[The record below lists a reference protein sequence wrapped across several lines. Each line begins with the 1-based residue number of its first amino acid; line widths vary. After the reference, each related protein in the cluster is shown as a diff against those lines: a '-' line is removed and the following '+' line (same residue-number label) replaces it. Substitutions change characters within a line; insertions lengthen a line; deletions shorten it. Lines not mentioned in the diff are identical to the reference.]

1 MAGTAWR
8 DGKRNERMNL
18 IKRVTS
24 RLLITA
30 LACGLSVASAQASQY
45 NTPEAAPTPAD
56 VTPGQLQGVDMDY
69 KLGAQLSPDLVF
81 TDHNGER
88 VPFTELFDGRRPVV
102 LQMGYYQCPMLCGLV
117 FQGVQKV
124 VGETSLEL
132 GEDYQVVTVSIDPA
146 EQPSLARQKRS
157 VITGDLTIAEG
168 ETGWHF
174 MVGESH
180 MIERLA
186 DEVGFGFKW
195 VRQQQQFAHPA
206 VIMILSPDGT
216 VTRYLSGINYD
227 EQTFRMSL
235 VEASE
240 GKVGTLKD
248 QFLLTCL
255 HFDPSLGKY
264 SMTAMGI
271 MRLGGGLTVLLLIG
285 AIGGFVWRDARRR
298 ARTRGHNKAADLAAQ
313 G

>member
-1 MAGTAWR
+1 MRLFAKWT
-8 DGKRNERMNL
+8 
-18 IKRVTS
+18 T

-30 LACGLSVASAQASQY
+30 LCLGPVVDVAYGLQNYGTQDASPLAAEQ
-45 NTPEAAPTPAD
+45 TPE
-56 VTPGQLQGVDMDY
+56 QLEGVDMDY
-69 KLGAQLSPDLVF
+69 HLGATVSKDLVF
-81 TDHNGER
+81 TDQDGNR
-88 VPFTELFDGRRPVV
+88 VELGSLFDGKRPVV
-102 LQMGYYQCPMLCGLV
+102 MQLGYYKCPMLCGLV
-117 FQGVQKV
+117 FQGLNKV

-132 GEDYQVVTVSIDPA
+132 GKDYQIVTVSIDPA
-146 EQPSLARQKRS
+146 ETPTLARQKRS
-157 VITGDLTIAEG
+157 TIMKGMDVAEG

-180 MIERLA
+180 MIQKLA
-186 DEVGFGFKW
+186 DQVGFGFKW

-206 VIMILSPDGT
+206 VVMILSPDGT
-216 VTRYLSGINYD
+216 ITRYLSGINYD

-255 HFDPSLGKY
+255 HYDPSAGKY

-271 MRLGGGLTVLLLIG
+271 MRIGGVLTVMALAV
-285 AIGGFVWRDARRR
+285 AIVGFIWREHRRR
-298 ARTRGHNKAADLAAQ
+298 ARTQKNVAADVAAQ